1 MLIRSLYGRPLTN
14 LIKYSMM
21 LDRKPVDAHFQ
32 SNFKLA
38 RERIQKLMTEFKM
51 SKSEGRKFFAFYPDV
66 FK

>member
-1 MLIRSLYGRPLTN
+1 MLIRSLYGSPLTN

-21 LDRKPVDAHFQ
+21 LERKPVDTHFQ

-51 SKSEGRKFFAFYPDV
+51 TKD
-66 FK
+66 